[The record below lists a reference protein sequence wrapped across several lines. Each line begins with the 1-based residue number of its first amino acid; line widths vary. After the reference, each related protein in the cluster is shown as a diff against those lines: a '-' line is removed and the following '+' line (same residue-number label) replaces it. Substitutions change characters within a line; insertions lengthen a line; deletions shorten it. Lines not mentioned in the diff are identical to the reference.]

1 MHAVILAAGEGS
13 RMGPHTDDVPKAF
26 MDLGGETLYRRQRD
40 AIDPH
45 VDAVTVV
52 LGYAHE
58 NVVDRI
64 GAARPVIFEDWADY
78 ENAESLRR
86 GTAGVDDDV
95 LVLNGDVLVA
105 ESVIERVVDR
115 FEAAPGRSVVAAV
128 PGHQE
133 GSTAVRTDDRGVV
146 SDYGMIRGHRHA
158 GLGVVDRSRLDE
170 ARAHLAANRNEWY
183 PGIYTR
189 VETEMVPIPSGGH
202 VEINYPSDRA
212 AARDKLPLD
221 APDGLDLQT

>member
-1 MHAVILAAGEGS
+1 MHAVILAAGDGS
-13 RMGPHTDDVPKAF
+13 RLGQRSPDLPKAF
-26 MDLGGETLYRRQRD
+26 MSIAGRTLYDRQRAALSD
-40 AIDPH
+40 H
-45 VDAVTVV
+45 VDGITVV
-52 LGYAHE
+52 LGYAADRAE
-58 NVVDRI
+58 ALVTSARTVV
-64 GAARPVIFEDWADY
+64 FEDWADY

-115 FEAAPGRSVVAAV
+115 FEAAPNRSVVAAV

-146 SDYGMIRGHRHA
+146 TDYGMIRGHRHA

-170 ARAHLAANRNEWY
+170 ARAYLAAHRDEWY